1 MPGDDQIFEEAVS
14 SIRQGDRRRG
24 RDLLTRLLKRHPEN
38 AECWLW
44 MSAVVDSP
52 RERSYCLKQVLKF
65 DPGNSSARRG
75 LILLGVLPPDPAL
88 AIPPEAQTRN
98 WMSQI
103 QLDPALTPP
112 PVKANMKQIGI
123 FAGAVVVLVLLVILG
138 VYGTRRVQQA
148 HYSRAYVMPTQGPSP
163 TYLPSPS
170 PVVRT
175 STAVFSGPQ
184 PLWMSLAA
192 TYTPTAIYVNTP
204 HPRSEDYR
212 IAMRNYQKG
221 DWHTMLDSL
230 TFVAKAEPDAPDIQ
244 YYLGEAYRN
253 LGQLDQAAA
262 AYQRALSLNPQFGP
276 AYVGLAR
283 VQLNLNQPDRD
294 KALDNLDKAIESDPN
309 LADAYLE
316 RIQLELDRKQTDLA
330 LADIAVVEK
339 LLPASFLLYYYRAQA
354 NLAAGNTVA
363 ALDDARRANQADITS
378 LPAYRLV
385 GEAAQAAGDP
395 AAGYDALQVYTL
407 YQTDDSQAW
416 VWLGAACSAK
426 GDVQKAVQAYTQAV
440 QVDSTNS
447 DAYLQR
453 GLIYLDQNQTAEAI
467 QDLTKAVQL
476 KNLDFA
482 THISLGKAY
491 LLDQQYRPAYIQFNL
506 AEAYGDGTPAEKA
519 EIYYLRGQALEA
531 MQENIAAI
539 KDYRSLQALTDETIP
554 AEWQDFATQHLQALF
569 TPTATAKASQP
580 TSTPR
585 AMKATVTPQV
595 TPTRTP
601 SP

>member
-14 SIRQGDRRRG
+14 SVRQGDRHRG
-24 RDLLTRLLKRHPEN
+24 RDLLTRLLKRHPESP
-38 AECWLW
+38 ECWLW

-65 DPGNSSARRG
+65 DPGNRSARRG
-75 LILLGVLPPDPAL
+75 LILLGALPPDPSL

-112 PVKANMKQIGI
+112 PVKANPSQIAI
-123 FAGAVVVLVLLVILG
+123 FVGAVVILILLAFLG
-138 VYGTRRVQQA
+138 IYGSRRVQQA
-148 HYSRAYVMPTQGPSP
+148 RHTRAYIMPTQGPSP

-175 STAVFSGPQ
+175 GTAVFSGPQ
-184 PLWMSLAA
+184 PLWMSLEA

-221 DWHTMLDSL
+221 DWQTMLDSL
-230 TFVAKAEPDAPDIQ
+230 KFVAKAEPDAPDIQ

-253 LGQLDQAAA
+253 LGQLDQADL
-262 AYQRALSLNPQFGP
+262 AYQHALALNPQFGP

-283 VQLNLNQPDRD
+283 VQLNLNQPDPK
-294 KALDNLDKAIESDPN
+294 KALDDLNRAIQADPN
-309 LADAYLE
+309 LADAYFE
-316 RIQLELDRKQTDLA
+316 RIQIELDHKQADAA
-330 LADIAVVEK
+330 LADLTVVET
-339 LLPASFLLYYYRAQA
+339 LQPDSFLLHFDRAQA
-354 NLAAGNTVA
+354 HLLAGNNTA
-363 ALDDARRANQADITS
+363 ALDDARRASQIDITS
-378 LPAYRLV
+378 LPAHLLV

-416 VWLGAACSAK
+416 VWLGSACSAK
-426 GDVQKAVQAYTQAV
+426 GDMQKAVQAYTQAI
-440 QVDSTNS
+440 QADSAS
-447 DAYLQR
+447 PDAYLQR
-453 GLIYLDQNQTAEAI
+453 GLIYLDQKQTAEAI

-491 LLDQQYRPAYIQFNL
+491 LLDQQYRPAYVQFNL
-506 AEAYGDGTPAEKA
+506 AESYGNGTPAEKA

-531 MQENIAAI
+531 LQETTAAI
-539 KDYRSLQALTDETIP
+539 KEYKSLQALTGESISP
-554 AEWQDFATQHLQALF
+554 EWLDFAAQRLQALF
-569 TPTATAKASQP
+569 TPTATAKASLP
-580 TSTPR
+580 TATPR
-585 AMKATVTPQV
+585 AVKATATPKS
-595 TPTRTP
+595 TPTATP
-601 SP
+601 TP